1 MQVGPVAL
9 STGPTCTNGTS
20 SARRSGGPTANPA
33 FPLRVRLLGSKF
45 VLLKLIALLFADQV
59 QLGGLFWSPG

>member
-1 MQVGPVAL
+1 MLGGRVTDREPRV
-9 STGPTCTNGTS
+9 PTE
-20 SARRSGGPTANPA
+20 
-33 FPLRVRLLGSKF
+33 VRLLGSKF